1 MNPNRIFPVGTRVVS
16 RVPVRDAAGSI
27 HPDGAVGAITKSPLD
42 HTHGY
47 RIRFVDGF
55 EATLRRTEF
64 ALLTDF
70 MSGSLSTTDPLR
82 DRGLFDDVIFRCVI
96 GSTAYGLDQ
105 SDSDVDRRGIYLPS
119 ADAHWSLY
127 GVPEQLEN
135 DATQE
140 CYWELQKFVVLALKA
155 NPNVLECLYSPIVEL
170 CKPPADELVS
180 MRGVFLSRI
189 IYQTYNGY
197 IQSQFKKIEVQLR
210 NHGTIKWKHA
220 MHLIRLLL
228 AGITAVREGFIPVR
242 VDEHR
247 DRLLFIRRGEMP
259 WNEIDAW
266 RGDLHRDFERAY
278 ETTALPERPDY
289 ERVNAFLI
297 RARRLR
303 AEESA

>member
-1 MNPNRIFPVGTRVVS
+1 MGTRVVS
-16 RVPVRDAAGSI
+16 RVPVRDAGGAT
-27 HPDGAVGAITKSPLD
+27 HLEGAVGAITKSPLD

-64 ALLTDF
+64 ALLTEF
-70 MSGSLSTTDPLR
+70 MAGSLGTAHPLR
-82 DRGLFDDVIFRCVI
+82 ERGLFDDVIYRCVI

-105 SDSDVDRRGIYLPS
+105 ADSDIDRRGIYLPS

-127 GVPEQLEN
+127 GVPEQIEN

-140 CYWELQKFVVLALKA
+140 CYWELQKFIVLALKA

-170 CKPPADELVS
+170 CRPPADELIA
-180 MRGVFLSRI
+180 MRGVFVSRI

-197 IQSQFKKIEVQLR
+197 IQSQFKKIEVQRR

-228 AGITAVREGFIPVR
+228 AGITAVREGYIPLR

-247 DRLLFIRRGEMP
+247 DRLLAIRRGEMP
-259 WNEIDAW
+259 WADIDQW
-266 RGDLHRDFERAY
+266 RTQLHRAFDQAY
-278 ETTALPERPDY
+278 AATNLPDRPDY
-289 ERVNAFLI
+289 DRVNEFLV
-297 RARRLR
+297 RARRIK
-303 AEESA
+303 AEERG